1 LHGYFYPAE
10 KWVTMALLH
19 REAGAKSKLGQ
30 TAIRAGHFG
39 FTWNRTSLS
48 EIVCHSD

>member
-19 REAGAKSKLGQ
+19 REAGAKSKRKQQSVL
-30 TAIRAGHFG
+30 AI
-39 FTWNRTSLS
+39 
-48 EIVCHSD
+48 